1 MRQNKMAVFI
11 TGIVLIRLK
20 QITIL
25 NFMKENVKKEGLCG
39 ALMPSEG
46 TKMLEFN

>member
-1 MRQNKMAVFI
+1 MAVFI
-11 TGIVLIRLK
+11 TGIVLIHLK

-25 NFMKENVKKEGLCG
+25 NFIKENVKKKGLCG
-39 ALMPSEG
+39 ALMPSVD